1 MNQIKEH
8 NHEAHTEHEHQHHGK
23 LPVVLYFIGLI
34 AFFVGLYFEFTN
46 NNLLATSAFL
56 ASIVTAGY
64 HVIMEG
70 VGDTISNTLKLKHF
84 MPNIHFLMALAT
96 LGAVL
101 IGNSEEGALLIV
113 IFAGAHFL
121 ESYVDGKSKKEITNL
136 LEMNPTEARL
146 VLENGE
152 THLVSVEEV
161 KVGDTLQVLNGD
173 QIPTDGIILQG
184 TSSVDESSIN
194 GESIPKEKTVGD
206 EVFASTMNESGSFT
220 MQVTKDSSE
229 TVFAK
234 ILEMVNESQ
243 SSLTKTATLIQRLEP
258 KYVSF
263 VLFLFPF
270 VILSGPF
277 VFDWTWEMSWYR
289 GMVYLIAVSPCALAA
304 SAIPTTLATISNLS
318 RKGVLVKGGE
328 YLSKLADLK
337 AVSFDKTGTLT
348 HGKPEV
354 TDFEYDE
361 ELDEA
366 DLIDVVVSM
375 EKQSNHPLASA
386 IIKHFPGS
394 GTLSLEVEN
403 IVGQGLSATYNN
415 QHYRIGKP
423 TSFDKVSPE
432 YKQLKER
439 LAQEGKTV
447 VYIGREDWVIGLIAL
462 MDVPNEAA
470 QSAVAYFKE
479 AGIHTTMI
487 TGDAQLTGEAIG
499 RKVGVDEVQANVMP
513 EDKASIVKDQQE
525 CYGLTAML
533 GDGVNDAP
541 ALVTADIGIAMG
553 EGTDVAMDVAD
564 LVLMQ
569 NDLSKLAYAHRLTK
583 KMNKI
588 TWQNIIFSMIVVV
601 TLVTLN
607 FLGKMDIGLGVVMH
621 EGSTILVILN
631 ALRMLKSF

>member
-8 NHEAHTEHEHQHHGK
+8 NQEAHTEHEHEHHGK

-70 VGDTISNTLKLKHF
+70 VGDTISHTLKLRRF

-121 ESYVDGKSKKEITNL
+121 ESYVDGQSKKEITNL
-136 LEMNPTEARL
+136 LELNPTEARL

-152 THLVSVEEV
+152 TQLVSVEEV

-173 QIPTDGIILQG
+173 QIPTDGTILQG

-194 GESIPKEKTVGD
+194 GESIPKEKTIGD

-361 ELDEA
+361 ELDKAE
-366 DLIDVVVSM
+366 LIDVVVSM
-375 EKQSNHPLASA
+375 EKQSNHPLAGA
-386 IIKHFPGS
+386 IIKHFPGQ

-432 YKQLKER
+432 YNQLKER

-479 AGIHTTMI
+479 VGIHTTMI

-525 CYGLTAML
+525 RYGLTAML

-541 ALVTADIGIAMG
+541 ALVTADVGIAMG

-631 ALRMLKSF
+631 ALRMLKSL

>member
-70 VGDTISNTLKLKHF
+70 VGDTISNTLKLKRF

-366 DLIDVVVSM
+366 ELIDVVVSM
-375 EKQSNHPLASA
+375 EKQSNHP
-386 IIKHFPGS
+386 
-394 GTLSLEVEN
+394 
-403 IVGQGLSATYNN
+403 
-415 QHYRIGKP
+415 
-423 TSFDKVSPE
+423 
-432 YKQLKER
+432 
-439 LAQEGKTV
+439 
-447 VYIGREDWVIGLIAL
+447 
-462 MDVPNEAA
+462 
-470 QSAVAYFKE
+470 
-479 AGIHTTMI
+479 
-487 TGDAQLTGEAIG
+487 
-499 RKVGVDEVQANVMP
+499 
-513 EDKASIVKDQQE
+513 
-525 CYGLTAML
+525 
-533 GDGVNDAP
+533 
-541 ALVTADIGIAMG
+541 
-553 EGTDVAMDVAD
+553 
-564 LVLMQ
+564 
-569 NDLSKLAYAHRLTK
+569 
-583 KMNKI
+583 
-588 TWQNIIFSMIVVV
+588 
-601 TLVTLN
+601 
-607 FLGKMDIGLGVVMH
+607 
-621 EGSTILVILN
+621 
-631 ALRMLKSF
+631 

>member
-70 VGDTISNTLKLKHF
+70 VGDTISNTLKLKRF

-229 TVFAK
+229 TV
-234 ILEMVNESQ
+234 L
-243 SSLTKTATLIQRLEP
+243 
-258 KYVSF
+258 
-263 VLFLFPF
+263 
-270 VILSGPF
+270 
-277 VFDWTWEMSWYR
+277 
-289 GMVYLIAVSPCALAA
+289 
-304 SAIPTTLATISNLS
+304 
-318 RKGVLVKGGE
+318 
-328 YLSKLADLK
+328 LK
-337 AVSFDKTGTLT
+337 FW
-348 HGKPEV
+348 
-354 TDFEYDE
+354 
-361 ELDEA
+361 
-366 DLIDVVVSM
+366 
-375 EKQSNHPLASA
+375 
-386 IIKHFPGS
+386 
-394 GTLSLEVEN
+394 
-403 IVGQGLSATYNN
+403 
-415 QHYRIGKP
+415 R
-423 TSFDKVSPE
+423 
-432 YKQLKER
+432 
-439 LAQEGKTV
+439 
-447 VYIGREDWVIGLIAL
+447 W
-462 MDVPNEAA
+462 
-470 QSAVAYFKE
+470 
-479 AGIHTTMI
+479 
-487 TGDAQLTGEAIG
+487 
-499 RKVGVDEVQANVMP
+499 
-513 EDKASIVKDQQE
+513 
-525 CYGLTAML
+525 
-533 GDGVNDAP
+533 
-541 ALVTADIGIAMG
+541 
-553 EGTDVAMDVAD
+553 
-564 LVLMQ
+564 
-569 NDLSKLAYAHRLTK
+569 
-583 KMNKI
+583 
-588 TWQNIIFSMIVVV
+588 
-601 TLVTLN
+601 
-607 FLGKMDIGLGVVMH
+607 
-621 EGSTILVILN
+621 
-631 ALRMLKSF
+631 